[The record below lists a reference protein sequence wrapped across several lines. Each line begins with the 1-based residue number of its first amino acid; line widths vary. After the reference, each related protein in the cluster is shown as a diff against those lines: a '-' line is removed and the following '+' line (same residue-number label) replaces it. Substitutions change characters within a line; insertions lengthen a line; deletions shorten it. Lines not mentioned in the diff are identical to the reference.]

1 MTDSDPAEKTLAML
15 QASCP
20 SDMWPFVEAFLADPD
35 LSIARAEKA
44 VGWPAGAG
52 RRALADPRV
61 RNVIGEILQDAR
73 RRNANIRDKALFT
86 LAQVAF
92 FDPAEAW
99 DENNR
104 LMHIRNMPEAVR
116 MSITSYEQI
125 EKNNGDIV
133 TRVKFADRT
142 KVLDMVLRMF
152 QLYEGVEEEADTVHV
167 TFRGVQKVIDVPNK
181 D

>member
-1 MTDSDPAEKTLAML
+1 
-15 QASCP
+15 
-20 SDMWPFVEAFLADPD
+20 
-35 LSIARAEKA
+35 
-44 VGWPAGAG
+44 
-52 RRALADPRV
+52 
-61 RNVIGEILQDAR
+61 
-73 RRNANIRDKALFT
+73 
-86 LAQVAF
+86 
-92 FDPAEAW
+92 
-99 DENNR
+99 
-104 LMHIRNMPEAVR
+104 